1 MKYRTYGS
9 EAEYEPKAQD
19 HVLKNKLHIK
29 TLSEMN
35 QAENRLLLR
44 MYESLFEPEFQVSH
58 LSNAVLMHW
67 HYQWLGPL
75 YDWAGQLRTV
85 HMSKDAFPFASAHL
99 LATLL
104 HQYEQQFLRH
114 YPRLPTYSLHELWA
128 YLAQSHVEFI
138 LIHPFREG
146 NGRLGRLLLDVMATQ
161 AGFTP
166 LDYSWWDQ
174 NKAYYVGAIHAG
186 LMGDYTPMQ
195 RLIKDIWP
203 AIS

>member
-9 EAEYEPKAQD
+9 EVEYEPNAEDQ
-19 HVLKNKLHIK
+19 VLKNKLHIK

-44 MYESLFEPEFQVSH
+44 MYESLFLPEFQV
-58 LSNAVLMHW
+58 LQLNTDVLMHW

-75 YDWAGQLRTV
+75 YEWAGQLRTV
-85 HMSKDAFPFASAHL
+85 HMSKGTFPFASAHL
-99 LATLL
+99 LVTLL
-104 HQYEQQFLRH
+104 HQYEQQFLFH
-114 YPRLPTYSLHELWA
+114 YPRLPLYSLDELWV

-174 NKAYYVGAIHAG
+174 NKVYYVGAIHAG
-186 LMGDYTPMQ
+186 LMGDYMPMQ

>member
-9 EAEYEPKAQD
+9 EVEYEPNAEDQ
-19 HVLKNKLHIK
+19 VLKNKLHIK

-44 MYESLFEPEFQVSH
+44 MYESLFLPEFQV
-58 LSNAVLMHW
+58 LQLNTDVLMHW

-75 YDWAGQLRTV
+75 YEWAGQLRTV
-85 HMSKDAFPFASAHL
+85 HMSKGTFPFASAHL

-104 HQYEQQFLRH
+104 HQYEQQFLFH
-114 YPRLPTYSLHELWA
+114 YPRLSLYSLDELWV

-186 LMGDYTPMQ
+186 LMGDYMPMQ